1 MTGYIVSRNW
11 GSAPWGDLY
20 TSTGLR
26 SFRRYFIAQFEFEP
40 SLKIALGVRRPSCAF
55 WVVHWKRR
63 WCEVAETR
71 RSHISLRNSYGT
83 WACMRVG
90 SMNKRWWTRL
100 ICIVHSD
107 QEYCKLASLRVTDR
121 LGFMIEMVVQYQ
133 YLLVSSLLSWP
144 WGGIPLLSIRRCVF
158 GSLGGLLQRKLPAA
172 SLKDSLSSKD
182 NLIETRTKII
192 VGAMPYS
199 GNVISKNKRSKN
211 E

>member
-11 GSAPWGDLY
+11 GSAPWSDLY

-40 SLKIALGVRRPSCAF
+40 RLKIALGVRRPSCAF

-71 RSHISLRNSYGT
+71 RSHISLRNGYGT

-90 SMNKRWWTRL
+90 SMNKRWWTRV
-100 ICIVHSD
+100 IFHND
-107 QEYCKLASLRVTDR
+107 QEYCKLASLRVTDG

-144 WGGIPLLSIRRCVF
+144 LGRHTTTFHSPMCVRITRGIVTTKTF
-158 GSLGGLLQRKLPAA
+158 GSFLEGFFV
-172 SLKDSLSSKD
+172 
-182 NLIETRTKII
+182 IE
-192 VGAMPYS
+192 G
-199 GNVISKNKRSKN
+199 
-211 E
+211 